1 MFYTYSVMNERQV
14 SGVCAIYIGGER
26 ERESLRREKE
36 KRVLLVVESSTKYII
51 GGGGNQN

>member
-26 ERESLRREKE
+26 EFEEREREACAAC
-36 KRVLLVVESSTKYII
+36 
-51 GGGGNQN
+51 GGE

>member
-26 ERESLRREKE
+26 EREFEERERE
-36 KRVLLVVESSTKYII
+36 ACAAC
-51 GGGGNQN
+51 GGE

>member
-14 SGVCAIYIGGER
+14 SGVCAIYIGG